1 MGAALAT
8 GPRPRSELIQTLV
21 DAGFAKDIWEGVG
34 LWVDM
39 VRIPPSGTWE
49 RRRADLYG
57 LASQRVAMGRVDEA
71 SALQHLVKRYL
82 GGFGPATITDL
93 ASWSGVSITTL
104 RPVLEVMTLRTFRD
118 QEDSEL
124 IDLPRQPLPDPDTP
138 APVRFLP
145 TWDATLL
152 AHARR
157 TQILPEEF
165 RSIVFNT
172 KSPQSFTTFL
182 IDGAVAGTWRQE
194 GTKLRL
200 EPFAPLPK
208 ARRRELEDEAAELAG
223 FLAD

>member
-1 MGAALAT
+1 
-8 GPRPRSELIQTLV
+8 
-21 DAGFAKDIWEGVG
+21 
-34 LWVDM
+34 
-39 VRIPPSGTWE
+39 
-49 RRRADLYG
+49 
-57 LASQRVAMGRVDEA
+57 
-71 SALQHLVKRYL
+71 
-82 GGFGPATITDL
+82 
-93 ASWSGVSITTL
+93 
-104 RPVLEVMTLRTFRD
+104 MTLRTFRD